1 MSTDFFLMNNFWKR
15 TITGLSM
22 VFLILAALYLDRFFF
37 AAIFLV
43 VVILGLLEFY
53 TITVTEE
60 CKPQKLTGT
69 ILGIIIYL
77 TVTGLFLF
85 LEQHILIIGI
95 SLVLM
100 LPILLIPVIVELF
113 RKKDKAL
120 INAAVTIFGLIYIAL
135 PISLLNMM
143 NDPIGGT
150 VFHHFPAYLTAYF
163 LITWIYDTGA
173 YLVGKSFGRHKF
185 FERISPKKTWE
196 GTIGGVV
203 IAIAAATGFFFITEG
218 IQLIHLLI
226 LTLLVILFGTFGDL
240 SESLFKRSLNLK
252 DSGNILPG
260 HGGILDRFDTIFISA
275 PFVFLYFIF
284 LNIF

>member
-1 MSTDFFLMNNFWKR
+1 
-15 TITGLSM
+15 M
-22 VFLILAALYLDRFFF
+22 VFLILGALYFSRIFF

-43 VVILGLLEFY
+43 VVISGLLEFY
-53 TITVTEE
+53 TITATEE

-69 ILGIIIYL
+69 ILGTIIYL
-77 TVTGLFLF
+77 TITGFFLF

-95 SLVLM
+95 SLVLI
-100 LPILLIPVIVELF
+100 LPILLIPVIAELY
-113 RKKDKAL
+113 RKKEKPL
-120 INAAVTIFGLIYIAL
+120 INVAVTIFGLIYIAL
-135 PISLLNMM
+135 PLSLLSLM

-150 VFHHFPAYLTAYF
+150 VFQHFPAYLTAYF

-173 YLVGKSFGRHKF
+173 YLVGMSIGKHKF

-196 GTIGGVV
+196 GTIGGLI
-203 IAIAAATGFFFITEG
+203 IAIAAATGYYFITEG
-218 IQLIHLLI
+218 IQLIHLLV
-226 LTLLVILFGTFGDL
+226 LSGLVIFFGTFGDL
-240 SESLFKRSLNLK
+240 AESLFKRSLNLK

-260 HGGILDRFDTIFISA
+260 HGGILDRFDTIFVSA

>member
-1 MSTDFFLMNNFWKR
+1 MSNFWKR

-22 VFLILAALYLDRFFF
+22 VFLILAALYLDRIFF
-37 AAIFLV
+37 AAILLAV
-43 VVILGLLEFY
+43 VVPGLLEFY
-53 TITVTEE
+53 TITTTEE

-69 ILGIIIYL
+69 ILGTVIYL
-77 TVTGLFLF
+77 IITGFFLF

-95 SLVLM
+95 SLVLI
-100 LPILLIPVIVELF
+100 LPVLLIPVIIEVY
-113 RKKDKAL
+113 RKKDKPL
-120 INAAVTIFGLIYIAL
+120 INVAVTIFGLIYIAL
-135 PISLLNMM
+135 PLSLLNMM

-150 VFHHFPAYLTAYF
+150 VFHRFPAYLTAYF
-163 LITWIYDTGA
+163 LMTWIYDTGA
-173 YLVGKSFGRHKF
+173 YLTGITFGKHKF

-196 GTIGGVV
+196 GTIGGIVV
-203 IAIAAATGFFFITEG
+203 AFAAATGFYFISEG
-218 IQLIHLLI
+218 IQLIHLLM

-260 HGGILDRFDTIFISA
+260 HGGILDRFDTIFVSA

-284 LNIF
+284 QNIF